1 LDNKYK
7 YIIQLFR
14 KYKLEQSKEI
24 SLINIFSKILLKKNI
39 SENEVKILQEN
50 LQSKYG
56 FFFYQISLFYKGKK
70 TLDKLK
76 EELIVLIEEN
86 IDDEILNLVIVKG
99 IYDIDKLWIV
109 NYYLDREEIY
119 FYLIPEIVNL
129 ITNDSQLYGHVFMS
143 LVEKIENIAIEHN
156 LKLNYEQLGQTCI
169 EYKNKQ
175 LGLKFLCK
183 AWENFPS
190 KNLAKQIRDII
201 LILENLEY
209 YEYNYEKIYKYLED
223 EQNNIEIVKNIIF
236 LKLIDYK
243 KGIIKLNKFLL
254 KIEKRDIQKLYPLLQ
269 MIYFKTL
276 TQSNNREIED
286 NLFENSIII
295 DNQIKKIPNTYQEIK
310 NYEKFSK
317 EEFRLYKIEKNSD
330 IKRLDLFLLAQI
342 LEKYIQFKKRI
353 TGIREIQMSKDAT
366 GEEIIKKLRKASGFE
381 EMDKQQ
387 NKYINGESKRTLL
400 FFLYSNFYNLN
411 ILMDKLLNNF
421 NKNLLRVPK
430 NQINMERK
438 KLLSLE
444 SILFLFKLEILEY
457 IVEDKTIYLQQ
468 STLDFFNKNI
478 VYPEEIEIMK
488 VLVKIKDRI
497 IDDTKA
503 VEVEKNYQLE
513 TSKLNVSPLS
523 CLYFSL
529 MALDGDYITEDI
541 NFNIGT
547 SYSSLF
553 LIDHW
558 SRKFGINL
566 AEKKELKKVLIRLS
580 SDIAKEEKLL

>member
-1 LDNKYK
+1 
-7 YIIQLFR
+7 
-14 KYKLEQSKEI
+14 
-24 SLINIFSKILLKKNI
+24 
-39 SENEVKILQEN
+39 
-50 LQSKYG
+50 
-56 FFFYQISLFYKGKK
+56 
-70 TLDKLK
+70 
-76 EELIVLIEEN
+76 
-86 IDDEILNLVIVKG
+86 
-99 IYDIDKLWIV
+99 
-109 NYYLDREEIY
+109 
-119 FYLIPEIVNL
+119 
-129 ITNDSQLYGHVFMS
+129 
-143 LVEKIENIAIEHN
+143 
-156 LKLNYEQLGQTCI
+156 
-169 EYKNKQ
+169 
-175 LGLKFLCK
+175 
-183 AWENFPS
+183 
-190 KNLAKQIRDII
+190 
-201 LILENLEY
+201 
-209 YEYNYEKIYKYLED
+209 
-223 EQNNIEIVKNIIF
+223 
-236 LKLIDYK
+236 
-243 KGIIKLNKFLL
+243 
-254 KIEKRDIQKLYPLLQ
+254 

>member
-1 LDNKYK
+1 M
-7 YIIQLFR
+7 
-14 KYKLEQSKEI
+14 
-24 SLINIFSKILLKKNI
+24 
-39 SENEVKILQEN
+39 
-50 LQSKYG
+50 
-56 FFFYQISLFYKGKK
+56 
-70 TLDKLK
+70 
-76 EELIVLIEEN
+76 
-86 IDDEILNLVIVKG
+86 
-99 IYDIDKLWIV
+99 DIK
-109 NYYLDREEIY
+109 
-119 FYLIPEIVNL
+119 
-129 ITNDSQLYGHVFMS
+129 
-143 LVEKIENIAIEHN
+143 
-156 LKLNYEQLGQTCI
+156 
-169 EYKNKQ
+169 
-175 LGLKFLCK
+175 
-183 AWENFPS
+183 
-190 KNLAKQIRDII
+190 
-201 LILENLEY
+201 
-209 YEYNYEKIYKYLED
+209 
-223 EQNNIEIVKNIIF
+223 
-236 LKLIDYK
+236 
-243 KGIIKLNKFLL
+243 
-254 KIEKRDIQKLYPLLQ
+254 Q